1 MTIVNQVLG
10 GINSLTLVLPPP
22 GRLKGDLHTLPL
34 TLSLSLLESLHPWV
48 KSESIGFTSLVREE
62 REEGSVCACI
72 LSTYGGKDGEEGE
85 LTYG

>member
-1 MTIVNQVLG
+1 
-10 GINSLTLVLPPP
+10 
-22 GRLKGDLHTLPL
+22 
-34 TLSLSLLESLHPWV
+34 V

-72 LSTYGGKDGEEGE
+72 LSTIGGKDGEEGE